1 MRLCLLSLSGPLIT
15 LCIVV
20 LIAPLLMAPLLFA
33 DDKIS
38 VAIPSDSGQGKEKEK
53 SWWEKREKRPDIYYP
68 HKPHMKTMKQGG
80 DPCLL
85 CHPFSK
91 TDITDL
97 KQIKPLSVIANE
109 PLEAICHDCHMD
121 KLTAPWRCDLCHNDP
136 TVIWPDD
143 HNFNYLNHHGEDSRL
158 DDGECRQCHIDV
170 SFCTDCHF
178 QRDSTQRQAHSLGYR
193 ASHGIDARINAAS
206 CGRCHNSG
214 YCRDCHQEIR

>member
-1 MRLCLLSLSGPLIT
+1 MRLHFLLLRALLMLSL
-15 LCIVV
+15 
-20 LIAPLLMAPLLFA
+20 
-33 DDKIS
+33 
-38 VAIPSDSGQGKEKEK
+38 VAIPIALLIVPLSFAGDEISVTAPLDTGQEKKKEK

-68 HKPHMKTMKQGG
+68 HKPHMEAMKQGG

-97 KQIKPLSVIANE
+97 KQLKPLSVIANE

-136 TVIWPDD
+136 AAIWPDD
-143 HNFNYLNHHGEDSRL
+143 HNFDYLSHHGEDARL
-158 DDGECRQCHIDV
+158 DGGKCRQCHIDV

-178 QRDSTQRQAHSLGYR
+178 RRDSTQRQAHGLGYR
-193 ASHGIDARINAAS
+193 ASHGIDARINAANCS
-206 CGRCHNSG
+206 RCHNAR
-214 YCRDCHQEIR
+214 YCSDCHKEIR